1 MLEAA
6 RAMPHGLFNYLPLSP
21 VWFGVLAGVFV
32 ALIALIEVGVLQ
44 LVYMRLGIGRRAATL
59 LLLASLLGSYV
70 NIPLFQL
77 SHERV
82 LSNQYVV
89 AYGMVYVVPQVV
101 DWPGTIVAIN
111 LGGAVIPCAL
121 SLYLLFRHRIWGR
134 GVLALLGV
142 AAVSHMLA
150 RPVPGVGIAVP
161 MLLPPLAATIIAL
174 LLSRRY
180 AAPLAYVGGSMGTL
194 LGADLLNLNKI
205 SGLGAPVASI
215 GGAGTFD
222 GVFITGIIAVLIA
235 SLGARG
241 PVEPARGPW
250 DR

>member
-1 MLEAA
+1 MLEG
-6 RAMPHGLFNYLPLSP
+6 HFNYLPLSP
-21 VWFGVLAGVFV
+21 LWFGILAGAFV
-32 ALIALIEVGVLQ
+32 ALIVLIEVGVLRFA
-44 LVYMRLGIGRRAATL
+44 LMRLGIGRRAATL

-89 AYGMVYVVPQVV
+89 AFGMVYVVPRVI
-101 DWPGTIVAIN
+101 DWPGTIVAVN

-121 SLYLLFRHRIWGR
+121 SLYLLSKHRLWGR
-134 GVLALLGV
+134 GLVAVLGV

-161 MLLPPLAATIIAL
+161 IFLPPLAATIVAL
-174 LLSRRY
+174 ILSRRY

-235 SLGARG
+235 SLGARE